1 MASPAEEGVMTRSF
15 HRTLIVPSL
24 LAGIGS
30 FVIEVGK
37 LFISPEISLD
47 DLPMPSREV
56 GITACIAIIA
66 FAIGGLVVIHLLRG
80 SSRRK

>member
-1 MASPAEEGVMTRSF
+1 MTHSF
-15 HRTLIVPSL
+15 HRTLIIPSL

-37 LFISPEISLD
+37 LFISIPEVTLE
-47 DLPMPSREV
+47 DLPMPDREF

-66 FAIGGLVVIHLLRG
+66 FAIGGLAVIHLIRG
-80 SSRRK
+80 GSQRR